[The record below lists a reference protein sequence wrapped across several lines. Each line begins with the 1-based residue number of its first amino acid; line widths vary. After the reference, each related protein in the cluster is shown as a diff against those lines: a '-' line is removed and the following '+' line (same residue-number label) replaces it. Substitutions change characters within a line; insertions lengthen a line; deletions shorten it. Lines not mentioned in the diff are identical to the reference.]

1 MFTAD
6 SSRSRGFIG
15 TQMTEAEQD
24 RSVWTDTPAERER
37 KLKEAEKRK
46 REEDAGLIRP
56 SANIGPQVDPKEME
70 VKRAVEY
77 HNVSSWSPFFLQV
90 EKRLLTKW

>member
-77 HNVSSWSPFFLQV
+77 HNVSSWSPFLLQV